1 MDIQQDYQNQQYQQD
16 TFPCNPKPDSIFKH
30 ISSLDALTEYAIT
43 SLTEKTPSYFHE
55 YEKAFTKQVRDY
67 GIALIQDCKNESL
80 LKLSDEAIEENVET
94 KIGDAL
100 DASCILNHEHF
111 KAGFQFGALM
121 MVQLLFWMDN
131 FNNDLLLSGTT
142 YRQAVSIW
150 TKTEQT

>member
-1 MDIQQDYQNQQYQQD
+1 MDFQQDYQNQQGKYHQRYD
-16 TFPCNPKPDSIFKH
+16 TKSSFKD

-43 SLTEKTPSYFHE
+43 SLTEKAPSYFHE
-55 YEKAFTKQVRDY
+55 HEKAFTKEIRNY
-67 GIALIQDCKNESL
+67 GVGLIQECKNGKL
-80 LKLSDEAIEENVET
+80 LKFSDEALEEAIEN

-100 DASCILNHEHF
+100 DTLCILNQEHF
-111 KAGFQFGALM
+111 KAGFQFGVLM

>member
-1 MDIQQDYQNQQYQQD
+1 MVIQQDYQSQQGQYYQQS
-16 TFPCNPKPDSIFKH
+16 NLKNKFKD
-30 ISSLDALTEYAIT
+30 ISSLDALTNYAIT

-67 GIALIQDCKNESL
+67 GVGLIQECKQGTLSD
-80 LKLSDEAIEENVET
+80 LSDEALEEAIEN

-121 MVQLLFWMDN
+121 VVQLLF
-131 FNNDLLLSGTT
+131 
-142 YRQAVSIW
+142 
-150 TKTEQT
+150 